1 MKVGDLLY
9 YRPAPGD
16 PFNEG
21 CLGLIIAEYRD
32 YDDDELK
39 MRTLW
44 FDDMMVTNEPMP
56 GSVFY
61 DKARVGVLSEGR

>member
-1 MKVGDLLY
+1 MKIGDLLY
-9 YRPAPGD
+9 YRPSPD
-16 PFNEG
+16 NRFNED
-21 CLGLIIAEYRD
+21 CLGIIIAEHRD
-32 YDDDELK
+32 EDGELK

-61 DKARVGVLSEGR
+61 NEANVGVLSEGR

>member
-1 MKVGDLLY
+1 VKVGDLLY
-9 YRPAPGD
+9 YRPAAD
-16 PFNEG
+16 DRFNES
-21 CLGLIIAEYRD
+21 CLGIVIAEYRD
-32 YDDDELK
+32 CDDDELK

-61 DKARVGVLSEGR
+61 DDQRVGVLSESR

>member
-9 YRPAPGD
+9 YRPPYD
-16 PFNEG
+16 D
-21 CLGLIIAEYRD
+21 GLSVDCIGIIIAEKHED
-32 YDDDELK
+32 GELK

-44 FDDMMVTNEPMP
+44 FDDWMCTSEPIP

-61 DKARVGVLSEGR
+61 DEAHVGVISESR